1 MKSMALKKN
10 TILGGDDVVA
20 NVGYSNKGLSEPSQ
34 AEKPEYPF
42 CLRLSLGSEELK
54 MLGIEKMPALKSE
67 MELEAKVIVVG
78 ISTSEYGD
86 RLELQITD
94 MAIDDD
100 ADEEMST
107 EEKIY
112 GANQED

>member
-20 NVGYSNKGLSEPSQ
+20 NVGYSAKGLAEPS
-34 AEKPEYPF
+34 KPEYPY
-42 CLRLSLGSEELK
+42 CLRLNLGPDEIK
-54 MLGIEKMPALKSE
+54 MLGMTELPKINSE
-67 MELEAKVIVVG
+67 MKLEAKVKVVG

-94 MAIDDD
+94 MALDMDK
-100 ADEEMST
+100 DEESSIENIM
-107 EEKIY
+107 Y
-112 GANQED
+112 GGNKEG